1 MNQNA
6 PGRGYEMTG
15 YERLDEVAYRFY
27 GDPSLWRLIAR
38 ASNIADPLR
47 IPAGTIVWVPSAP
60 ARRKP

>member
-1 MNQNA
+1 MNG
-6 PGRGYEMTG
+6 GRGYEMSG
-15 YERLDEVAYRFY
+15 QERLDEVAYKFY

-47 IPAGTIVWVPSAP
+47 IEAGRVVTIPVAQ

>member
-1 MNQNA
+1 MNG
-6 PGRGYEMTG
+6 GRGYEMSG
-15 YERLDEVAYRFY
+15 QERLDEVAYKFY

-47 IPAGTIVWVPSAP
+47 IEPGRIVQVPPAP